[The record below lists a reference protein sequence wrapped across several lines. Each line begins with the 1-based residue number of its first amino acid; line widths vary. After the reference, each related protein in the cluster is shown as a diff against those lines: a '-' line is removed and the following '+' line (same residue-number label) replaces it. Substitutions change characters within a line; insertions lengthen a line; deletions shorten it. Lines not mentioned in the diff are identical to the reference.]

1 MNLDELQAAVVGCA
15 CKLREAAKHPDNRNE
30 LIEASHAYAK
40 TLEELQTCCDHTD
53 VKTEVVETRSFP
65 FIVVTRACLYC
76 GKESP

>member
-1 MNLDELQAAVVGCA
+1 MNLDELQAAVVGFA
-15 CKLREAAKHPDNRNE
+15 HKLREAAKHPENRHE

-65 FIVVTRACLYC
+65 FVAVMRSCLYC
-76 GKESP
+76 GKDSR